1 MAQYKVIQ
9 DIEAED
15 KLLGPLTLKGFIYAI
30 IAVFCAFINFR
41 LITSGI
47 GPFKYLLIL
56 MFLLP
61 MILFGVLAS
70 PLGRHQP
77 TEVWLLARLRFLI
90 KPKKRIWSQSGIQHL
105 VKITAPKKFAKQR
118 TKGLSETEVKSRLQT
133 LASTLDSR
141 GWAVKNVTVAP
152 DKLEED
158 TQSDRLVAP
167 TTLSA
172 IDLGIEVHPADD
184 ILDEANN
191 PTAQYFSGLMQ
202 QADADRKINTASRLP
217 AARQA
222 VAKAEK
228 DTKNPIEHH
237 HRKFLVPSEKTGKKT
252 KSDSVTPQPKLDAP
266 QSDYRSLSSSFDYT
280 QDTLSPVERAGFGA
294 GQAAADEM
302 TEADRADKL
311 ELAQSGN
318 DFSVA
323 TLSKLA
329 NRKGQFTQLGPNEG
343 VLQLH

>member
-1 MAQYKVIQ
+1 MATYKVIQ

-30 IAVFCAFINFR
+30 IAVFCAFIDFR
-41 LITSGI
+41 LITASGL
-47 GPFKYLLIL
+47 GPLKWLFVL

-70 PLGRHQP
+70 PLGRHQS

-90 KPKKRIWSQSGIQHL
+90 KPKKRLWSQSGLRHL
-105 VKITAPKKFAKQR
+105 VRITAPKKIEKQR

-133 LASTLDSR
+133 LATTLDSR
-141 GWAVKNVTVAP
+141 GWAVKNVTAAP
-152 DKLEED
+152 SKLEEEAM
-158 TQSDRLVAP
+158 SDRLVAP
-167 TTLSA
+167 TTISTA
-172 IDLGIEVHPADD
+172 IPGLVIHPADD
-184 ILDEANN
+184 ILDEENN
-191 PTAQYFSGLMQ
+191 PTAQYFAGLMQ
-202 QADADRKINTASRLP
+202 QADADRKVNTASRLS
-217 AARQA
+217 AAREA
-222 VAKAEK
+222 VASAE
-228 DTKNPIEHH
+228 TKIPAPVKPLAAN
-237 HRKFLVPSEKTGKKT
+237 
-252 KSDSVTPQPKLDAP
+252 SVTPQPKLDAP
-266 QSDYRSLSSSFDYT
+266 QSDYRSLSS
-280 QDTLSPVERAGFGA
+280 GFGA

-329 NRKGQFTQLGPNEG
+329 NRGGQFKQLGPNEG

>member
-77 TEVWLLARLRFLI
+77 TEVWLLARIRFLL
-90 KPKKRIWSQSGIQHL
+90 KPRKRLWSQTGLLHL
-105 VKITAPKKFAKQR
+105 VTITAPKKIDKQR

-141 GWAVKNVTVAP
+141 GWAVKNLTVAP
-152 DKLEED
+152 DLLDREAE
-158 TQSDRLVAP
+158 SDRLVAP
-167 TTLSA
+167 TTLA
-172 IDLGIEVHPADD
+172 TTNPGIDIHPADD
-184 ILDEANN
+184 IMDEQNN
-191 PTAQYFSGLMQ
+191 PTAQYLAGLMQ
-202 QADADRKINTASRLP
+202 QADADRKVNVANRL
-217 AARQA
+217 
-222 VAKAEK
+222 
-228 DTKNPIEHH
+228 
-237 HRKFLVPSEKTGKKT
+237 
-252 KSDSVTPQPKLDAP
+252 
-266 QSDYRSLSSSFDYT
+266 
-280 QDTLSPVERAGFGA
+280 
-294 GQAAADEM
+294 
-302 TEADRADKL
+302 
-311 ELAQSGN
+311 
-318 DFSVA
+318 SVA
-323 TLSKLA
+323 REAVQSA
-329 NRKGQFTQLGPNEG
+329 ESGSDINFSI
-343 VLQLH
+343 

>member
-47 GPFKYLLIL
+47 GPIKYIFIL

-77 TEVWLLARLRFLI
+77 TEVWLLARLRFLV
-90 KPKKRIWSQSGIQHL
+90 KPKKRIWSQTGLQHL
-105 VKITAPKKFAKQR
+105 VTITAPKKAEKQR
-118 TKGLSETEVKSRLQT
+118 TKGLSETEVKSRLET

-141 GWAVKNVTVAP
+141 GWAVKNITVTP
-152 DKLEED
+152 DKIAEEA
-158 TQSDRLVAP
+158 QSDRLVAP
-167 TTLSA
+167 TTISA
-172 IDLGIEVHPADD
+172 ATPSGIDIHPADD
-184 ILDEANN
+184 ILDEQNN
-191 PTAQYFSGLMQ
+191 PTAQYFAGLMEEAAAQ
-202 QADADRKINTASRLP
+202 RKLDVADKLNSARTTSQPMP
-217 AARQA
+217 A
-222 VAKAEK
+222 KT
-228 DTKNPIEHH
+228 DTKTVSN
-237 HRKFLVPSEKTGKKT
+237 
-252 KSDSVTPQPKLDAP
+252 SVTPT
-266 QSDYRSLSSSFDYT
+266 S
-280 QDTLSPVERAGFGA
+280 
-294 GQAAADEM
+294 
-302 TEADRADKL
+302 RADTL

-318 DFSVA
+318 DLSVA

-329 NRKGQFTQLGPNEG
+329 NRGGQFQQLGPREG
-343 VLQLH
+343 VLNLH

>member
-90 KPKKRIWSQSGIQHL
+90 KPKKRIWSHSGIQHL

-184 ILDEANN
+184 ILDEENN
-191 PTAQYFSGLMQ
+191 PTAQYFAGLMQ
-202 QADADRKINTASRLP
+202 QADTDRKVNTASRLT

-222 VAKAEK
+222 VANIETGAPVEHKIS
-228 DTKNPIEHH
+228 TKKP
-237 HRKFLVPSEKTGKKT
+237 LKKT
-252 KSDSVTPQPKLDAP
+252 DKKIDFNSVTDK
-266 QSDYRSLSSSFDYT
+266 
-280 QDTLSPVERAGFGA
+280 G
-294 GQAAADEM
+294 
-302 TEADRADKL
+302 RADKL
-311 ELAQSGN
+311 ELAQRGN